1 MPKMIEITAP
11 AKVNLCLDILKK
23 DTSGYHEIQ
32 TIYFMTDFLKDTLKI
47 FESKESDHTSI
58 ADEHKNS
65 LIKMEDNLAHKA
77 LLLFKKTFK
86 IEKNARVE
94 IVKNI
99 PLSAGLGGASTD
111 AAAVIKGL
119 NSLWGLGLT
128 VQELTPLAEELGAD
142 VPMFLYAEDTN
153 VALGTH
159 FGEKITPLSRLD
171 LGIQILPE
179 KEWPALPVSD
189 LSYKTGQMYESLD
202 LSKCGHNTEK
212 TAQAIEAIK
221 NKDIEALPPLLHNDF
236 ETLIAPQKGFHLSGS
251 GPALFFV

>member
-1 MPKMIEITAP
+1 MPKIIEITAP
-11 AKVNLCLDILKK
+11 AKVNLCLDIIKK

-47 FESKESDHTSI
+47 FESKESSHTSI
-58 ADEHKNS
+58 ADEHQNS

-77 LLLFKKTFK
+77 LMLFKKTFK
-86 IEKNARVE
+86 VEENACVE
-94 IVKNI
+94 INKNI

-111 AAAVIKGL
+111 AAAVLKGL
-119 NSLWGLGLT
+119 NSLWGLGLA

-142 VPMFLYAEDTN
+142 VPLFLYAEETN

-159 FGEKITPLSRLD
+159 FGEKITPLPRLD
-171 LGIQILPE
+171 LGIQILLE
-179 KEWPALPVSD
+179 KEWPALPITD

-212 TAQAIEAIK
+212 TAQALKAIK
-221 NKDIEALPPLLHNDF
+221 INDVEVLKPLIHNDF
-236 ETLIAPQKGFHLSGS
+236 ETLIAPPKGFHFSGS
-251 GPALFFV
+251 GPALFFI